1 MLKKIFE
8 QCFFLFYYLL
18 AVFLYLISLP
28 YLFFLSFKK
37 KYKDSIPA
45 RFFLY
50 KNKFFNKNNIWF
62 HSCSLGETKSLKP
75 IIDKIDKEVNISVT
89 TNTGYEEAKKLS
101 NNVRFLPFEIWQP
114 FWQKKQKVLIV
125 LEAELWYLL
134 FFIAKRKG
142 TKTIL
147 LNARISDNSYK
158 AYKRFSF
165 FYKIIFKYIDEVF
178 AQSDIDKQRLK
189 EIGAKNIKV
198 IGNIKAYNDIK
209 ITKKIIKPINTKII
223 TLASTHEGEE
233 ELILKT
239 IRFEKNMKIIIVPRH
254 PERFDKVNN
263 FLENFSKKN
272 SLTYGK
278 MSENESISSDIVLCD
293 KMGELVNIFAISDIV
308 LLCGSF
314 VKGIGGHN
322 PLEPAY
328 FGCSIISGKYIFN
341 QKVLFDMVKNIY
353 ISDIDNLNNLLSS
366 KLKKSYIKEKVD
378 LDPLFKSIGEKACGM
393 K

>member
-18 AVFLYLISLP
+18 VLFVYLISLP

-37 KYKDSIPA
+37 KYKESIPA

-50 KNKFFNKNNIWF
+50 KNKFFNENNIWF

-75 IIDKIDKEVNISVT
+75 IIDKINKEVNISVT

-101 NNVRFLPFEIWQP
+101 NSVRFLPFEIWQP
-114 FWQKKQKVLIV
+114 FWQKKQQVLIV

-158 AYKRFSF
+158 AYKKFSF
-165 FYKIIFKYIDEVF
+165 FYKIIFKYIDEIF

-209 ITKKIIKPINTKII
+209 ITKKMIKPINTKII

-278 MSENESISSDIVLCD
+278 MSENESISSNIVLCD

-378 LDPLFKSIGEKACGM
+378 LDPLFKSIGEKHVV
-393 K
+393 

>member
-75 IIDKIDKEVNISVT
+75 IIDKINKEVNISVT

-101 NNVRFLPFEIWQP
+101 NSVRFLPFEIWQP

-158 AYKRFSF
+158 AYKKFSF

-209 ITKKIIKPINTKII
+209 ITKKMIKPINTKII

-278 MSENESISSDIVLCD
+278 MSENESISSNIVLCD

-378 LDPLFKSIGEKACGM
+378 LDPLFKSIGEKHVV
-393 K
+393 

>member
-1 MLKKIFE
+1 M
-8 QCFFLFYYLL
+8 
-18 AVFLYLISLP
+18 VFLYLISLP

-75 IIDKIDKEVNISVT
+75 IIDKINKEVNISVT

-101 NNVRFLPFEIWQP
+101 NSVRFLPFEIWQP

-158 AYKRFSF
+158 AYKKFSF

-178 AQSDIDKQRLK
+178 AQSDIDKQRLR

-209 ITKKIIKPINTKII
+209 ITKKMIKPINTKII

-233 ELILKT
+233 
-239 IRFEKNMKIIIVPRH
+239 
-254 PERFDKVNN
+254 
-263 FLENFSKKN
+263 
-272 SLTYGK
+272 
-278 MSENESISSDIVLCD
+278 
-293 KMGELVNIFAISDIV
+293 
-308 LLCGSF
+308 
-314 VKGIGGHN
+314 
-322 PLEPAY
+322 
-328 FGCSIISGKYIFN
+328 
-341 QKVLFDMVKNIY
+341 
-353 ISDIDNLNNLLSS
+353 
-366 KLKKSYIKEKVD
+366 
-378 LDPLFKSIGEKACGM
+378 
-393 K
+393 

>member
-1 MLKKIFE
+1 M
-8 QCFFLFYYLL
+8 
-18 AVFLYLISLP
+18 YLISLP

-75 IIDKIDKEVNISVT
+75 IIDKINKEVNISVT

-101 NNVRFLPFEIWQP
+101 NSVRFLPFEIWQP
-114 FWQKKQKVLIV
+114 FWQKKQQVLIV
-125 LEAELWYLL
+125 LEAELWFLL

-209 ITKKIIKPINTKII
+209 ITKKMIKPINTKII

-239 IRFEKNMKIIIVPRH
+239 IQFEKNMKIIIAPRH

-272 SLTYGK
+272 SLNYGR
-278 MSENESISSDIVLCD
+278 MSENKSISSNIVLCD

>member
-1 MLKKIFE
+1 M
-8 QCFFLFYYLL
+8 
-18 AVFLYLISLP
+18 AFLYLISLP

-75 IIDKIDKEVNISVT
+75 IIDKINKEVNISVT

-101 NNVRFLPFEIWQP
+101 NSVRFLPFEIWQP
-114 FWQKKQKVLIV
+114 FWQKKQQVLIV
-125 LEAELWYLL
+125 LEAELWFLL

-209 ITKKIIKPINTKII
+209 ITKKMIKPINTKII

-239 IRFEKNMKIIIVPRH
+239 IQFEKNMKIIIAPRH

-272 SLTYGK
+272 SLNYGR
-278 MSENESISSDIVLCD
+278 MSENESISSNIVLCD